1 MSVAFG
7 FSVLLVAGV
16 AIIGVLLSVLLVLL
30 LVRAGT
36 SRARA

>member
-1 MSVAFG
+1 MAVAFP
-7 FSVLLVAGV
+7 FAVLLVAGV
-16 AIIGVLLSVLLVLL
+16 AIIGVLLAVLLVLL